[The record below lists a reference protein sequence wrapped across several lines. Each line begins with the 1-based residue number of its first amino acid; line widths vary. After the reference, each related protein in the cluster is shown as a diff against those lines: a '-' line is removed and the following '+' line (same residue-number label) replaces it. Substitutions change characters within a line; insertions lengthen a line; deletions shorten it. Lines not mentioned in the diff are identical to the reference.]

1 MNNLPKLRFP
11 EFWDAGEWEEKKL
24 GEIAALITEKTG
36 NKKYTLMSIN
46 AGVGLVSQI
55 EKFGREIAGNSYKN
69 YFVIRENDFA
79 YNKSATKDYPE
90 GFIAMH
96 SSMELAAV
104 PNSIFTC
111 FRTQENKVYP
121 QYLNYLFLCNLHGKW
136 LKQFIS
142 VGARAHGS
150 LNIDNKYL
158 LLLPIP
164 LPKGESSLSEQQ
176 KIADCLSSIDDR
188 ITLETKKLDTLKA
201 HKKGLMQQL
210 FPAEGET
217 IPKLRFPEFHDSGEW
232 EEKKLEDISS
242 FINQKVPLEQVSL
255 LNYISTENLLP
266 DYAGV
271 TTASKLPPLG
281 NATQF
286 LKNDVLISNIRPYL
300 KKVWFADKDGAASND
315 VIVIRAK
322 ASVINEYLAFLLK
335 NDKFIDYVMEGAKGV
350 KMPRGDISLIR
361 QYPLAIPSLTEQ
373 QTIADCLSSLD
384 DRLAAE
390 TQTIDTLKAHKKGL
404 MQQLFPAEGET
415 LPKLRF
421 PEFRD
426 AGEWEEK
433 RIEDL
438 SIRGSGHTPN
448 KREPSYYN
456 GGIKWVSLADSNK
469 LDNRYIYDTKIK
481 ISKEGLEN
489 SSAVLHPPGTVIIS
503 RDAGVGKSAVLYSA
517 MAVSQHFIVWRCDES
532 KLSNWFLYYFLQVLK
547 PQFEAI
553 ATGSTIKTIGL
564 PYFKELCIF
573 TPSIPEQQ
581 TIANCLTS
589 LDETIAAQAET
600 IALLK
605 LHKKGLMQQLF
616 PSVEEVKG

>member
-188 ITLETKKLDTLKA
+188 ITLETQKL
-201 HKKGLMQQL
+201 
-210 FPAEGET
+210 
-217 IPKLRFPEFHDSGEW
+217 
-232 EEKKLEDISS
+232 
-242 FINQKVPLEQVSL
+242 
-255 LNYISTENLLP
+255 
-266 DYAGV
+266 
-271 TTASKLPPLG
+271 
-281 NATQF
+281 
-286 LKNDVLISNIRPYL
+286 
-300 KKVWFADKDGAASND
+300 
-315 VIVIRAK
+315 
-322 ASVINEYLAFLLK
+322 
-335 NDKFIDYVMEGAKGV
+335 
-350 KMPRGDISLIR
+350 
-361 QYPLAIPSLTEQ
+361 
-373 QTIADCLSSLD
+373 
-384 DRLAAE
+384 
-390 TQTIDTLKAHKKGL
+390 DTLKAHKKGL

-421 PEFRD
+421 PEFWD
-426 AGEWEEK
+426 AGEWVLK
-433 RIEDL
+433 NFSKYIVL
-438 SIRGSGHTPN
+438 YRGSSP
-448 KREPSYYN
+448 RPIQSYLTSDSSGVN
-456 GGIKWVSLADSNK
+456 WIKIGDTKFAKNFIISQVEERITTKGAEKSRRVNVGELILANSMSYGKTYQVAIDG
-469 LDNRYIYDTKIK
+469 YIYDGWFVLRDYEEYFDKQFLLQLLNSEYMQNQYKRFSAGGIVQNISSDIVYKTVLPHTSLKEQQKIADC
-481 ISKEGLEN
+481 L
-489 SSAVLHPPGTVIIS
+489 SSI
-503 RDAGVGKSAVLYSA
+503 D
-517 MAVSQHFIVWRCDES
+517 
-532 KLSNWFLYYFLQVLK
+532 
-547 PQFEAI
+547 EAI
-553 ATGSTIKTIGL
+553 A
-564 PYFKELCIF
+564 
-573 TPSIPEQQ
+573 
-581 TIANCLTS
+581 
-589 LDETIAAQAET
+589 AQSQA
-600 IALLK
+600 IDLLK

-616 PSVEEVKG
+616 PSVEEVRG

>member
-217 IPKLRFPEFHDSGEW
+217 
-232 EEKKLEDISS
+232 
-242 FINQKVPLEQVSL
+242 
-255 LNYISTENLLP
+255 
-266 DYAGV
+266 
-271 TTASKLPPLG
+271 
-281 NATQF
+281 
-286 LKNDVLISNIRPYL
+286 
-300 KKVWFADKDGAASND
+300 
-315 VIVIRAK
+315 
-322 ASVINEYLAFLLK
+322 
-335 NDKFIDYVMEGAKGV
+335 
-350 KMPRGDISLIR
+350 
-361 QYPLAIPSLTEQ
+361 
-373 QTIADCLSSLD
+373 
-384 DRLAAE
+384 
-390 TQTIDTLKAHKKGL
+390 
-404 MQQLFPAEGET
+404 

-421 PEFRD
+421 PEFQD
-426 AGEWEEK
+426 SGEWEIKEFSK
-433 RIEDL
+433 YIVL
-438 SIRGSGHTPN
+438 YRGSSPRPIQSYLSSDKSGVNWIKIGDTKSAKNFVISQVEEKITPDGAKKSRRVN
-448 KREPSYYN
+448 VGELILANSMSYGKTYQIAID
-456 GGIKWVSLADSNK
+456 G
-469 LDNRYIYDTKIK
+469 YIYDGWFVLRDYEKYFDKQFLLQLLNSEYMQNQYERFSAGGIVQNISSDIVYKTVLPHTSLKEQQKIADC
-481 ISKEGLEN
+481 L
-489 SSAVLHPPGTVIIS
+489 SSI
-503 RDAGVGKSAVLYSA
+503 D
-517 MAVSQHFIVWRCDES
+517 
-532 KLSNWFLYYFLQVLK
+532 
-547 PQFEAI
+547 EAI
-553 ATGSTIKTIGL
+553 A
-564 PYFKELCIF
+564 
-573 TPSIPEQQ
+573 
-581 TIANCLTS
+581 
-589 LDETIAAQAET
+589 AQSQA
-600 IALLK
+600 IDLLK

-616 PSVEEVKG
+616 PSVEEVRG